1 MRICKY
7 QEEQMTTKQ
16 KTVYNTQ
23 KKTNSNINRKHTE
36 NRTKYIT
43 ILSRTLSSQR
53 SISGRYTYTYIY
65 RSCLD
70 RAAKYDIHMYEILL
84 TELKKKNNNNRIE

>member
-7 QEEQMTTKQ
+7 QEEQMRTKQ
-16 KTVYNTQ
+16 KNLYIIP
-23 KKTNSNINRKHTE
+23 KIKTNSNKNRKHTE

-43 ILSRTLSSQR
+43 LLSRTLSSLR
-53 SISGRYTYTYIY
+53 SISGRYIYTYIY

-70 RAAKYDIHMYEILL
+70 RAARYDIYI
-84 TELKKKNNNNRIE
+84 